1 MWTSISLLL
10 QKNESIL
17 YDVISNIILF
27 VPYGFLLGIMVRP
40 SDSLILVILTTIVIE
55 IVQMITNRGLFE
67 IGDILFNILGG
78 LVGICCNICVIR
90 LISKRKDS
98 I

>member
-1 MWTSISLLL
+1 
-10 QKNESIL
+10 
-17 YDVISNIILF
+17 
-27 VPYGFLLGIMVRP
+27 MVRP

-55 IVQMITNRGLFE
+55 IVQLITNRGLFE